1 MSLSITRLVANRYF
15 KEKNESFRKKLIDCN
30 DYSAI
35 SKLIGNVKIKIV
47 IETIIDIG
55 LYDYFIGEANKF
67 FIKNKIKNI
76 GEYFDRNVN
85 IYIQFTNLI
94 DGCSMKISK
103 KRKIMTSIREKLDEF
118 EQIVF
123 IKDIIK

>member
-1 MSLSITRLVANRYF
+1 MSLSITRLVVNRYF
-15 KEKNESFRKKLIDCN
+15 KEKNESFRKKMIDCN
-30 DYSAI
+30 DYAEI
-35 SKLIGNVKIKIV
+35 SKLIGNVKIKII

-67 FIKNKIKNI
+67 FIKNKIKDI
-76 GEYFDRNVN
+76 DEYFDRNIN

-118 EQIVF
+118 EKIVF